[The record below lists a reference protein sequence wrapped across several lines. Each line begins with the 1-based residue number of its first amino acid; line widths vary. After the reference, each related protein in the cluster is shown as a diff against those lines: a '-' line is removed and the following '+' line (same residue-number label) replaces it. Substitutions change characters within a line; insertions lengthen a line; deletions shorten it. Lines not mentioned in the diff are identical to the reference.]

1 MNWGYKILLVII
13 AFIVGMLSMVYIASK
28 QTNEM
33 IDKDYYEKELKYQDL
48 INAAQNLN
56 NLNINK
62 DSILFAENKILKI
75 KLPTNTFEN
84 FKSGN
89 LELLRLDDIK
99 KDKNIILNPI
109 HGNQDINMNELFTGN
124 YKIRLFWENASTS
137 YYIEKMFF
145 IQK

>member
-124 YKIRLFWENASTS
+124 YKIRLFWENASKS

>member
-33 IDKDYYEKELKYQDL
+33 IDKDYYEKELKYQNL

-56 NLNINK
+56 NLNVKK
-62 DSILFAENKILKI
+62 DSILFVENKMLKL

-99 KDKNIILNPI
+99 KDKNIELNPI
-109 HGNQDINMNELFTGN
+109 NGNQDISMNELFTGN
-124 YKIRLFWENASTS
+124 YKIRLFWENASTQ
-137 YYIEKMFF
+137 YYIEKTLF